1 MLKTQ
6 PFIRKIS
13 LFLIALGVIG
23 CSDPKDEY
31 IALECS
37 ISLAMGSEN
46 ASFDLIMDD
55 NSRTFSW
62 YKDYGDSIDEI
73 HSEFDK
79 HPLSGVLLI
88 ANGTYINDGGHHYLL
103 TLTESL
109 VYDDKFFESGE
120 IKFKDTNLQH
130 RIDRRTLKYT
140 DEVGST
146 FQCREIDVPDYFLID
161 EENKNKI

>member
-1 MLKTQ
+1 MLKINSQ
-6 PFIRKIS
+6 KIT
-13 LFLIALGVIG
+13 LILIALITVA

-37 ISLAMGSEN
+37 IPLAMEGESV
-46 ASFDLIMDD
+46 SFDLIMDN
-55 NSRTFSW
+55 NSRIFSW
-62 YKDYGDSIDEI
+62 YVDYDDSMNEIDA
-73 HSEFDK
+73 EFYK
-79 HPLSGVLLI
+79 FALSGAQLI

-103 TLTESL
+103 TVSESI
-109 VYDDKFFESGE
+109 VQDDKFFESGE

-140 DEVGST
+140 DEVGNT

>member
-1 MLKTQ
+1 MLKINSQ
-6 PFIRKIS
+6 KIT
-13 LFLIALGVIG
+13 LILIALITVA

-37 ISLAMGSEN
+37 IPLAMEGESV
-46 ASFDLIMDD
+46 SFDLIMDN
-55 NSRTFSW
+55 NSRIFSW
-62 YKDYGDSIDEI
+62 YVDYDDSMNEIDA
-73 HSEFDK
+73 EFDK
-79 HPLSGVLLI
+79 FALSGAQLI

-103 TLTESL
+103 TVSESI
-109 VYDDKFFESGE
+109 VQDDKFFESGE

-140 DEVGST
+140 DEVGNT

>member
-1 MLKTQ
+1 MK
-6 PFIRKIS
+6 KIT
-13 LFLIALGVIG
+13 LILVALITVG
-23 CSDPKDEY
+23 CSDPNDEY

-37 ISLAMGSEN
+37 IPLAMEGESV
-46 ASFDLIMDD
+46 SFDLIMDN
-55 NSRTFSW
+55 NSRIFSW
-62 YKDYGDSIDEI
+62 YVDYDDSMNEIDA
-73 HSEFDK
+73 EFDK
-79 HPLSGVLLI
+79 FALSGAQLI

-103 TLTESL
+103 TVSESI
-109 VYDDKFFESGE
+109 VQDDKFFESGE

-140 DEVGST
+140 DEVGNT

>member
-1 MLKTQ
+1 MLKINSQ
-6 PFIRKIS
+6 KIT
-13 LFLIALGVIG
+13 LILIALITVA

-37 ISLAMGSEN
+37 IPLAMEGESV
-46 ASFDLIMDD
+46 SFDLIMDD

-62 YKDYGDSIDEI
+62 YIDNGDSIDEI

-79 HPLSGVLLI
+79 HPLSGAQLI

-103 TLTESL
+103 TVSESI
-109 VYDDKFFESGE
+109 VHDNKFFESGE
-120 IKFKDTNLQH
+120 IEFKDTNLQH

-140 DEVGST
+140 DEVGNT

>member
-1 MLKTQ
+1 MLKINSQ
-6 PFIRKIS
+6 KIT
-13 LFLIALGVIG
+13 LILIALITVA

-37 ISLAMGSEN
+37 IPLAMEGESV
-46 ASFDLIMDD
+46 SFDLIMDN

-62 YKDYGDSIDEI
+62 YVDYGDSMDEI
-73 HSEFDK
+73 DAEFDK
-79 HPLSGVLLI
+79 FTLSGAQSV

-103 TLTESL
+103 TVSESI

-120 IKFKDTNLQH
+120 IKYDDTIFQH

-140 DEVGST
+140 DEVGNT